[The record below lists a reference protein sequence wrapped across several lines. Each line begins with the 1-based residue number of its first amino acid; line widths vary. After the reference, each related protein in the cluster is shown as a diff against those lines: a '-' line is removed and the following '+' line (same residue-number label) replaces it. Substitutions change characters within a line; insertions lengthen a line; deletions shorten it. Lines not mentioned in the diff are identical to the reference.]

1 MQAQTLTAR
10 LDQWRSRRALTATDP
25 SFVFAMKTLLYPV
38 LAVISLLVCM
48 AIWHEPLS
56 GPQFLLAVVIFF
68 LAGEILDVAGFR
80 GTHGI
85 EAVWSLLDILVRWV
99 LTVAFIWMLL
109 HLSHMSRII
118 QSGMLRA
125 WALATPF
132 VLWAGQLTFQR
143 ALDRGRERA
152 ELMRKAVVIGAS
164 EVGLRLARK
173 LQSTPSLRMQLVGCF
188 DDGDAES
195 LPSDC
200 DVPMLGKPV
209 GLPEFV
215 WTHSIHAVYVTL
227 PMTNQARVLSLLE
240 QLQDSTVS
248 IYFVPDVLICD
259 LIQARLDVIGG
270 IPIVAIRESPFYGT
284 RGMVKRLSDILMALT
299 FLLLSAPL
307 LLLVAIGVR
316 ADSRGPIFF
325 RQRRYGL
332 DGREIFITKFRSM
345 TVMED
350 GVASYTQ
357 VKRNDNRVT
366 RFGAFI
372 RKTSLDELPQL
383 FDVLRGTLSI
393 VGPRPH
399 AVAVNEQYRRLIPGY
414 MIRHKVKPGITGW
427 AQVNGY
433 RGGDDLE
440 SMRNR
445 IEFDLDYLR
454 NWSLALDLLIVLQ
467 TLPLVWRDS
476 RAF

>member
-1 MQAQTLTAR
+1 MQAHLLTAR
-10 LDQWRSRRALTATDP
+10 LGEWRSQSGLTATDP

-38 LAVISLLVCM
+38 LALVSLLVCM
-48 AIWHEPLS
+48 SFWHEPLR
-56 GPQFLLAVVIFF
+56 GPQFLLAVVVFF
-68 LAGEILDVAGFR
+68 LAGEILDVARVR
-80 GTHGI
+80 GTRGI
-85 EAVWSLLDILVRWV
+85 EALWSLLDILLRWM

-118 QSGMLRA
+118 QSGMLRT
-125 WALATPF
+125 WALATPL
-132 VLWAGQLTFQR
+132 VLWAGQLAFQR
-143 ALDRGRERA
+143 ALDRGHEKG
-152 ELMRKAVVIGAS
+152 ELIRKAVIIGAT

-173 LQSTPSLRMQLVGCF
+173 LQSDPSLRTQLVGCF
-188 DDGDAES
+188 DDREPDQLACDG
-195 LPSDC
+195 
-200 DVPMLGKPV
+200 DVPLLGKPV

-215 WTHSIHAVYVTL
+215 WTHAIRAVYVTL

-270 IPIVAIRESPFYGT
+270 VPIVAIRESPFYGT
-284 RGMVKRLSDILMALT
+284 RDLVKRFSDILMAVT
-299 FLLLSAPL
+299 FLVLSAPL
-307 LLLVAIGVR
+307 LLVVAIGVR

-325 RQRRYGL
+325 RQKRYGL

-357 VKRNDNRVT
+357 VQRNDNRVT

-427 AQVNGY
+427 AQVNGF
-433 RGGDDLE
+433 RGGDDLA

-454 NWSLALDLLIVLQ
+454 NWSLALDLLIVVR